1 MPTGPARPRR
11 RAELTFEEI
20 EETGEFVVVDP
31 ADQKARVLN
40 PTMGA
45 IWILCDGT
53 RDAAAIADEIVESLA
68 ASAPPH
74 KRVLADVER
83 CLDQLSAEGLVE
95 RA

>member
-1 MPTGPARPRR
+1 MSAPRPRR
-11 RAELTFEEI
+11 RADLTYEEI

-53 RDAAAIADEIVESLA
+53 RDAEAIAGEIVEALGRA
-68 ASAPPH
+68 APPRP
-74 KRVLADVER
+74 RVLADVER
-83 CLDQLSAEGLVE
+83 CLGELRGEGLVE
-95 RA
+95 AG